1 MTCGKVSNDC
11 FDEGSVSPN
20 SPPHA
25 PVSGSSVSVIL
36 RVGEAEREIGT
47 GEMFWAVQCSEGHGA
62 VRRRECGSLLSGQ
75 EQGNVIIIL
84 SRV

>member
-1 MTCGKVSNDC
+1 MTVLMKDLFPQTHLPTPLFLDPQSLS
-11 FDEGSVSPN
+11 FSES
-20 SPPHA
+20 
-25 PVSGSSVSVIL
+25 
-36 RVGEAEREIGT
+36 EAEREIGT

-62 VRRRECGSLLSGQ
+62 VSRGECGSLLSGQ